1 MNINLITG
9 LILLYLGLGLM
20 YSEIR
25 RIIVRKTDSFEET
38 LAILD
43 NNFYSTLNK
52 IFYPIVVGRLAFDT
66 WRMKRYF

>member
-25 RIIVRKTDSFEET
+25 RTDSFEET

-52 IFYPIVVGRLAFDT
+52 IFYPIVVGRLTFDT